1 MRVIFLALL
10 LLGTGSLAA
19 QSETAHSEKLSGKQ
33 ADLFK
38 SVSDDLICQCGCNLV
53 LSQCGHVNCPSA
65 IPMREKIEEMIL
77 AGMTKP
83 EMLNYFMK
91 EYSFRGKP
99 PVGKA
104 ILSQPDTKGFDLM
117 AWLMPFV
124 LFVVFLGV
132 VVYVVKKISG
142 RTVEKPVAT
151 ETPVEFDPR
160 IEEELKKFES

>member
-1 MRVIFLALL
+1 MRTISFVLL
-10 LLGTGSLAA
+10 LIVAGSLAA

-33 ADLFK
+33 AELFK

-53 LSQCGHVNCPSA
+53 LTQCGHVNCPSA
-65 IPMREKIEEMIL
+65 VPMREKIEEMVL
-77 AGMTKP
+77 AGKTKQ
-83 EMLNYFMK
+83 EMLSYFMN

-142 RTVEKPVAT
+142 RTVEKPVA
-151 ETPVEFDPR
+151 VESPAEMDPR

>member
-1 MRVIFLALL
+1 MRTISLL
-10 LLGTGSLAA
+10 LFFMVVGSLAA

-33 ADLFK
+33 AELFK

-65 IPMREKIEEMIL
+65 IPMRNKIEEMIL
-77 AGMTKP
+77 AGNSRQ
-83 EMLNYFMK
+83 EMLNYFMN

-124 LFVVFLGV
+124 LFVVFLAV

-142 RTVEKPVAT
+142 RAIEKPVAA
-151 ETPVEFDPR
+151 ESPAELDPR